1 MQEYDGTQQF
11 YSDDANRN
19 LQLIEYGRLPS
30 NAFYKTAATGTT
42 YIDESNNQIV
52 EIVGKDKSGN
62 NLFKRYKLVD
72 LKQFLKMPE
81 LQDIEGV
88 DGNKIRL
95 DPLTQELIG
104 PSMFHASDYNIHT
117 IETVINILLK
127 NQAIQGQNETAIVDF
142 FKQLTDDQLSEI
154 STSISQLIDERYY
167 SKEQV
172 DEKLNDIQKQINNL
186 NRSIDYKPAPNSV
199 FAPGYTGE
207 PDYNDQIDDPD
218 VKSGIDTLSN
228 DFSKD
233 EEKGENN

>member
-1 MQEYDGTQQF
+1 MQGYDGTQQF
-11 YSDDANRN
+11 YSNDANRN

-30 NAFYKTAATGTT
+30 NAVYKTATTGTT

-72 LKQFLKMPE
+72 LKQLLKMPE

-104 PSMFHASDYNIHT
+104 PSMFHASDYNINT

-127 NQAIQGQNETAIVDF
+127 NQAIQGQNETAIIDF
-142 FKQLTDDQLSEI
+142 FKQLTDDQLSEL
-154 STSISQLIDERYY
+154 STSISQIIDERYY
-167 SKEQV
+167 TKSDV
-172 DEKLNDIQKQINNL
+172 DEKINNLQKQIESL
-186 NRSIDYKPAPNSV
+186 NKMVNEYVPSSDLKKPGV
-199 FAPGYTGE
+199 F
-207 PDYNDQIDDPD
+207 
-218 VKSGIDTLSN
+218 
-228 DFSKD
+228 
-233 EEKGENN
+233 